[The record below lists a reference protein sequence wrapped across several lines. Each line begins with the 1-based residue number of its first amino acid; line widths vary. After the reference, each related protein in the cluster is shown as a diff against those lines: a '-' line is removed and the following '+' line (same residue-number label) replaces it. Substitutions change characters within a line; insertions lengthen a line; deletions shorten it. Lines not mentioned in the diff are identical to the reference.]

1 MNDMRDPWREY
12 QRLEARITRPGLY
25 LSRVQYLPFDL
36 HQYPLKVRW
45 LIAVQQKPLEPE
57 HL

>member
-1 MNDMRDPWREY
+1 MNDISEPWREY

-25 LSRVQYLPFDL
+25 LSRVQYLPL
-36 HQYPLKVRW
+36 ICINTRSRVRW

>member
-1 MNDMRDPWREY
+1 MNDMSEPWREY
-12 QRLEARITRPGLY
+12 QRLEARITRSGLY

-36 HQYPLKVRW
+36 HQYSLKSSLVDCGS
-45 LIAVQQKPLEPE
+45 AKPLEPE